1 MAEADRGVHEEGAV
15 KAAAQAARREVVAKV
30 AALIRARPY
39 ADARDLL
46 PEIEKLGE
54 VSDG

>member
-1 MAEADRGVHEEGAV
+1 MAERDAV

-46 PEIEKLGE
+46 AEIEALGE